1 MIELEIKLKSRII
14 ERINFRNS
22 PILRDYFFMT
32 ENRVKNKNDSISR
45 NRFEKKILFFGNLKI
60 LINLN

>member
-45 NRFEKKILFFGNLKI
+45 NRFEKKNSILWKLENFN
-60 LINLN
+60 